1 MGNSSAEERSQGI
14 KSAIHKR
21 TKNMKN
27 ATALAHKKNT
37 AYVRQLET
45 KQKKINELVG
55 HMTNVGLPPND
66 HIYFIEQYTLYNK
79 PINIIKKEVNERFIK
94 IFKAQRE
101 QGLLNLIEELQ
112 KYELDESNIEHIVNK
127 YTKTYIAPNTLLN
140 EAQVIKNMRTQER
153 LVEVE
158 EELID
163 YLDRLTLKPENRR
176 KIIAWGVAAAFIFR
190 IIFAFGA
197 DFMFQFGWLKI
208 LGGVL
213 LIWVINNLRQ
223 DFFGKNKI
231 RSPKLKSKETKSFTQ
246 GVYQVLIADL
256 TLSFDNVLAVVA
268 ASKGNFHLMVIG
280 LLLSVFLIATLASY
294 FAEYIKKHQ
303 WLVYLGLVVILII
316 AIQLIIGGLVNY
328 EVLSINEK
336 FKFLFA
342 I

>member
-1 MGNSSAEERSQGI
+1 MAADN
-14 KSAIHKR
+14 AI
-21 TKNMKN
+21 
-27 ATALAHKKNT
+27 
-37 AYVRQLET
+37 
-45 KQKKINELVG
+45 II
-55 HMTNVGLPPND
+55 GL
-66 HIYFIEQYTLYNK
+66 
-79 PINIIKKEVNERFIK
+79 
-94 IFKAQRE
+94 
-101 QGLLNLIEELQ
+101 
-112 KYELDESNIEHIVNK
+112 
-127 YTKTYIAPNTLLN
+127 IAANFAP
-140 EAQVIKNMRTQER
+140 
-153 LVEVE
+153 
-158 EELID
+158 D
-163 YLDRLTLKPENRR
+163 NRK

-190 IIFAFGA
+190 IVFATGANYIFDFAWVKIFG
-197 DFMFQFGWLKI
+197 GL
-208 LGGVL
+208 L

-303 WLVYLGLVVILII
+303 WLVYLGLIVILVI